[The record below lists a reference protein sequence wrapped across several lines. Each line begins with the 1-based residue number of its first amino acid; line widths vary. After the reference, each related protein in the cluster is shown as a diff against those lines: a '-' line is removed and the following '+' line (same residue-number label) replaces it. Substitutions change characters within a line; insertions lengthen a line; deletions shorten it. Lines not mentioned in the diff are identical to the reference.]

1 MRVLAIGNVYPP
13 HHLGGYELIWRGVVQ
28 QLRGDGH
35 ETRVLTTDYRRPEAA
50 PGVLE
55 EADVQRELR
64 WYWHDHQWP
73 RMSPMQRLRLER
85 HNAATFDRNLARFR
99 PDVIMWWPVGGMS
112 LGLIERA
119 RRAGIPGVFFV
130 LDYWPRYGPRHD
142 LWLRMWS
149 RHSRAAAVAERITGL
164 PTRLDLASAGRWVF
178 CSQATLEDT
187 LQTGLR
193 IADPV
198 ILPPGIERSYAVALR
213 EHEPPEWRWRLLYI
227 GRVVEQKGVRT
238 AIEAL
243 ALLPDEAGLVILGEG
258 DEPYRRELEGL
269 ALALGVADRV
279 EFKPPRP
286 REELPD
292 VYRASDMVG
301 FPVQWAEPW
310 GLVPLEAMAL
320 GRLVVA
326 TGTGGSGD
334 FLVDRQ
340 NSLLFKPG
348 EAAALA
354 EAVKALAGDP
364 NLRAQLRAGGFETAA
379 QHTED
384 EFNRRAIEELQV
396 TLQRPPADGARRC

>member
-1 MRVLAIGNVYPP
+1 
-13 HHLGGYELIWRGVVQ
+13 
-28 QLRGDGH
+28 
-35 ETRVLTTDYRRPEAA
+35 
-50 PGVLE
+50 
-55 EADVQRELR
+55 
-64 WYWHDHQWP
+64 
-73 RMSPMQRLRLER
+73 
-85 HNAATFDRNLARFR
+85 
-99 PDVIMWWPVGGMS
+99 MS

-149 RHSRAAAVAERITGL
+149 RYSRAAAVAERITGL

-213 EHEPPEWRWRLLYI
+213 EHEPPEWRWRMLYI

-269 ALALGVADRV
+269 ARALGVADRV

-286 REELPD
+286 REELHD
-292 VYRASDMVG
+292 IYRASDIVV

-354 EAVKALAGDP
+354 EAVNVLAGDP

-379 QHTED
+379 QHSED
-384 EFNRRAIEELQV
+384 EFNRRAIEELQA
-396 TLQRPPADGARRC
+396 TLQRPPADGARCC